1 MFLKAP
7 ERSGKLLP
15 SYYSAYRSILRT
27 LQSAGDEV
35 IRDLS
40 DDLSR
45 QDFQGFKLGT
55 AMTVSTATAATGT
68 GAANQKSFSGASE
81 RRRRRRAKISAQ
93 VHIRVSDS
101 QTPAEEVCTSV
112 DVSRDGLLFTTGR
125 VGYAVGQQ
133 IDVTFP
139 YSSAASALNKPEPA
153 EVVRV
158 SEQPN
163 NRFGVAIQF
172 IAAKPAH
179 QRSAASSSVA
189 SGTVANAQSSQR
201 ADQAVVLAVESDPK
215 TAEIMRGVLQQ
226 DGYTVI
232 IVPTASEA
240 LEVLK
245 TTIPAVFVAE
255 VEGKDM
261 SGHDLCLIVKRNER
275 LQRVPVILLTRSAQP
290 ADYSAS
296 HQLGA
301 VVCMAKPFKPERL
314 QHVVRLVAPPP
325 TQKSA
330 YGHRVVNSSIE
341 RAI

>member
-1 MFLKAP
+1 M
-7 ERSGKLLP
+7 
-15 SYYSAYRSILRT
+15 
-27 LQSAGDEV
+27 
-35 IRDLS
+35 
-40 DDLSR
+40 
-45 QDFQGFKLGT
+45 T
-55 AMTVSTATAATGT
+55 ASTATTASGI
-68 GAANQKSFSGASE
+68 GAANQQSFSGASD

-93 VHIRVSDS
+93 LHIRVSDS
-101 QTPAEEVCTSV
+101 HTPAEEICTSI
-112 DVSRDGLLFTTGR
+112 DVSRDGLLFATSR

-139 YSSAASALNKPEPA
+139 YSSAATALNKPEPA

-158 SEQPN
+158 VEQPN

-172 IAAKPAH
+172 IAAKPSH
-179 QRSAASSSVA
+179 QRSSAS
-189 SGTVANAQSSQR
+189 TVAAMGMVANTQAVHGVEQS
-201 ADQAVVLAVESDPK
+201 VVLAVESDPK
-215 TAEIMRGVLQQ
+215 TAEIMRGTLQQ

-232 IVPTASEA
+232 IVSTASEA

-245 TTIPAVFVAE
+245 STIPAVFVAE
-255 VEGKDM
+255 VEGIDM

-325 TQKSA
+325 TQKNA
-330 YGHRVVNSSIE
+330 YGHRVANSSIE
-341 RAI
+341 RAF